1 MDINELQRIATEK
14 ERANYNPKTKEEII
28 ERKLGLSAECNG
40 FKKILIEQIKN
51 HEDWELQPI
60 LNELVESQYSN
71 EKLIFK
77 FIIATPIIK
86 LAVTTQVNEETGES
100 EEVKFSIK
108 PSVDK
113 IMLFINTGASN
124 RRFGYLNDIRAKE
137 LERKTCENLYFE
149 IKDEIIE
156 KLSAKNY
163 RLFPKD
169 GDVAD
174 EFYNTLKV
182 RLEDFGCKNL
192 NVVDFIVEEDQ
203 NEFTEYTY
211 TIEMD
216 NPVYKGG

>member
-1 MDINELQRIATEK
+1 MDINELQRIAAEK
-14 ERANYNPKTKEEII
+14 ERVNYTPKTKEEI
-28 ERKLGLSAECNG
+28 ERRFSLAAECNG

-51 HEDWELQPI
+51 HEDWELQQI
-60 LNELVESQYSN
+60 LNELVESQYNN

-77 FIIATPIIK
+77 FIIATPILK
-86 LAVTTQVNEETGES
+86 LAVTTQVNEDTGES
-100 EEVKFSIK
+100 EEVKFNIK

-113 IMLFINTGASN
+113 IMLFINTGASK
-124 RRFGYLNDIRAKE
+124 RRFGHLYDISTKE
-137 LERKTCENLYFE
+137 LERQSCKNLYFE

-174 EFYNTLKV
+174 EFYNTLKL

-216 NPVYKGG
+216 NPVYRGG

>member
-1 MDINELQRIATEK
+1 MDINELQHITAEK
-14 ERANYNPKTKEEII
+14 ERANIPKTKELII
-28 ERKLGLSAECNG
+28 EYKLSLATECNG

-60 LNELVESQYSN
+60 LDELAESQYNN

-77 FIIATPIIK
+77 FIIATPILK

-113 IMLFINTGASN
+113 IMLFINTGASKKQ
-124 RRFGYLNDIRAKE
+124 FGHLYNIRAQE
-137 LERKTCENLYFE
+137 LERQSSENLYFE

-169 GDVAD
+169 RDVSD
-174 EFYNTLKV
+174 EFYNTLKL
-182 RLEDFGCKNL
+182 RLEEFGCKNL

-211 TIEMD
+211 MIEMD
-216 NPVYKGG
+216 NPVYRGG

>member
-1 MDINELQRIATEK
+1 MDINELQHIAAEK
-14 ERANYNPKTKEEII
+14 ECANTSKTKELII
-28 ERKLGLSAECNG
+28 KYKLSLATECNG

-77 FIIATPIIK
+77 FIIATPSLK
-86 LAVTTQVNEETGES
+86 LTVTTQANEETGES

-113 IMLFINTGASN
+113 IILFINTGISKKQ
-124 RRFGYLNDIRAKE
+124 FGHLYNIRAQE
-137 LERKTCENLYFE
+137 LERQSCENLYFE

-174 EFYNTLKV
+174 EFYNTLKL
-182 RLEDFGCKNL
+182 RLEEFDCKNL

-216 NPVYKGG
+216 NPVYRGG

>member
-1 MDINELQRIATEK
+1 M
-14 ERANYNPKTKEEII
+14 
-28 ERKLGLSAECNG
+28 
-40 FKKILIEQIKN
+40 
-51 HEDWELQPI
+51 QPI

-77 FIIATPIIK
+77 FIIATPILKISDTMHINK
-86 LAVTTQVNEETGES
+86 ETGES
-100 EEVKFSIK
+100 KEVKFSIQ

-113 IMLFINTGASN
+113 IMLFINTGASKK
-124 RRFGYLNDIRAKE
+124 RFGHLYDIRAKE
-137 LERKTCENLYFE
+137 LERQTCENLYFE

-169 GDVAD
+169 GDVVD
-174 EFYNTLKV
+174 EFYNALKL
-182 RLEDFGCKNL
+182 RLEEFGCKNL
-192 NVVDFIVEEDQ
+192 NVVDFVVDEDQ
-203 NEFTEYTY
+203 DGFIEYTY

>member
-1 MDINELQRIATEK
+1 MDINALQRIAAEK
-14 ERANYNPKTKEEII
+14 ERANYTPKTKEEII
-28 ERKLGLSAECNG
+28 ERRFSLAAECNG
-40 FKKILIEQIKN
+40 FKKLLIEQIKN
-51 HEDWELQPI
+51 HEDWELQSI

-113 IMLFINTGASN
+113 IMLFINTGASK
-124 RRFGYLNDIRAKE
+124 RRFGHLYDISAKE
-137 LERKTCENLYFE
+137 LERQTCKNLYFK

-174 EFYNTLKV
+174 EFYNTLKL
-182 RLEDFGCKNL
+182 RLEEFGCKNL
-192 NVVDFIVEEDQ
+192 NVTDFIVEEDQ

-216 NPVYKGG
+216 NPVYRGG

>member
-1 MDINELQRIATEK
+1 MDINELQRIAAEK
-14 ERANYNPKTKEEII
+14 ERANIPKIKELII
-28 ERKLGLSAECNG
+28 EYKLSLATECNG

-60 LNELVESQYSN
+60 LDELAESQYNN

-77 FIIATPIIK
+77 FIIATPSLK
-86 LAVTTQVNEETGES
+86 LAVTTQANKETSES
-100 EEVKFSIK
+100 EEVKFGIK
-108 PSVDK
+108 PSIDK
-113 IMLFINTGASN
+113 IMLFINTGASK
-124 RRFGYLNDIRAKE
+124 RQFGHLYNIRAQE
-137 LERKTCENLYFE
+137 LERQSCENLYFE

-156 KLSAKNY
+156 KLNAKNY
-163 RLFPKD
+163 RVFSKD

-174 EFYNTLKV
+174 EFYNTLKL
-182 RLEDFGCKNL
+182 RLEEFGCKNV

-216 NPVYKGG
+216 NPVYRGG

>member
-1 MDINELQRIATEK
+1 MDINALQRIAAEK
-14 ERANYNPKTKEEII
+14 ERANYNPKTKEEI
-28 ERKLGLSAECNG
+28 ERRFSLAAECNG
-40 FKKILIEQIKN
+40 FKKLLIEQIKN
-51 HEDWELQPI
+51 HEDWELQSI

-77 FIIATPIIK
+77 FIIATPILK
-86 LAVTTQVNEETGES
+86 LAVTTQVNEDTGES
-100 EEVKFSIK
+100 EEVKFNIK

-113 IMLFINTGASN
+113 IMLFINTGASK
-124 RRFGYLNDIRAKE
+124 RRFGHLYDIKAKE

-149 IKDEIIE
+149 IKNEVIE

-174 EFYNTLKV
+174 EFYNTLKL

-211 TIEMD
+211 TIEMN
-216 NPVYKGG
+216 NPVYKGE

>member
-1 MDINELQRIATEK
+1 MDINELQRIAEEK
-14 ERANYNPKTKEEII
+14 KRANIPKTKEAII
-28 ERKLGLSAECNG
+28 EHKLGLAAECNG
-40 FKKILIEQIKN
+40 FKRILIEQIKN
-51 HEDWELQPI
+51 HEDWELQLI

-77 FIIATPIIK
+77 FIIATPSLK
-86 LAVTTQVNEETGES
+86 LAVTTQANEETGES

-113 IMLFINTGASN
+113 IMLFINTGASK
-124 RRFGYLNDIRAKE
+124 RRFGHLYDISTKE

-149 IKDEIIE
+149 IKDEVIE

-169 GDVAD
+169 GDVTD
-174 EFYNTLKV
+174 EFYNTLKL
-182 RLEDFGCKNL
+182 RLEEFGCKNL

-203 NEFTEYTY
+203 DGFTEYTY

-216 NPVYKGG
+216 NPVYRGG